1 MAILVYAFQTNTK
14 MAPPR
19 LPLTQDQIKKMKS
32 EFLALD
38 ADGDGTITVNELEK
52 VLRSMRGKLKASD
65 ADIKRAIKEI
75 DKDGDGTIELEEYMK
90 SRKNKTNMDLIHRA
104 LVQRSR
110 VRKEFERF
118 DVDQS
123 GYITKEE
130 LMAVI
135 QARAAVTISEE
146 QIDQMMGDSDENQD
160 GKISYEEFVLIM
172 TK

>member
-1 MAILVYAFQTNTK
+1 
-14 MAPPR
+14 
-19 LPLTQDQIKKMKS
+19 MKS

-38 ADGDGTITVNELEK
+38 ADGDGTITVSELEN

-75 DKDGDGTIELEEYMK
+75 DKDGDGTIDLEEYMK

-118 DVDQS
+118 DADNS

-130 LMAVI
+130 LMALI
-135 QARAAVTISEE
+135 QARAAVTITSE
-146 QIDQMMGDSDENQD
+146 QIDKMMLDSDENHD
-160 GKISYEEFVLIM
+160 GKINYEEFVLIM

>member
-1 MAILVYAFQTNTK
+1 MA
-14 MAPPR
+14 PR
-19 LPLTQDQIKKMKS
+19 LPLTKEQVQKMKS

-38 ADGDGTITVNELEK
+38 ADGDGTITVSELEK

-75 DKDGDGTIELEEYMK
+75 DKDGDGTIDLEEYMK

-118 DVDQS
+118 DADNS

-130 LMAVI
+130 LMALI
-135 QARAAVTISEE
+135 QARAAVTITSE
-146 QIDQMMGDSDENQD
+146 QIDKMMLDSDENHD
-160 GKISYEEFVLIM
+160 GKINYEEFVLIM

>member
-1 MAILVYAFQTNTK
+1 
-14 MAPPR
+14 
-19 LPLTQDQIKKMKS
+19 MKS

-38 ADGDGTITVNELEK
+38 ADGDGTITVSELEN

-75 DKDGDGTIELEEYMK
+75 DKDGDGTIDLEEYMK

-118 DVDQS
+118 DADQS

-130 LMAVI
+130 LMALI
-135 QARAAVTISEE
+135 QARAAVTITSE
-146 QIDQMMGDSDENQD
+146 QIDKMMSDSDENHD
-160 GKISYEEFVLIM
+160 GMINYEEFVLIM